1 MRYLRTKTVYLL
13 PIAINYCCDDSV
25 NYLVEIRLAE
35 ETIAMCIN
43 ILYVKLAYN
52 VGYEV

>member
-1 MRYLRTKTVYLL
+1 MGYLWTKTFYLF

-25 NYLVEIRLAE
+25 NDLVKVRLAE
-35 ETIAMCIN
+35 ETIAVYIN
-43 ILYVKLAYN
+43 ILYFELAYN